1 LRKQPGC
8 RKQYV
13 PLTIYLACEQP
24 GLLDRF
30 LTYDKIAI
38 YAEGDISMKKAILM
52 GAALMLC
59 TALALAQ
66 DTPSS
71 GTSSQSGASTSSS
84 DQATATAGN
93 NTVQGCLTGTSGNYM
108 LTDASGVMYQL
119 TGDESQL
126 SANVNKQVEVTGT
139 AGAKASASATN
150 SPDTSA
156 PGSSTSGSA
165 TGTAG
170 STEGASGASANANAA
185 KTLEVTSINKVAD
198 SCSAGK

>member
-1 LRKQPGC
+1 
-8 RKQYV
+8 
-13 PLTIYLACEQP
+13 
-24 GLLDRF
+24 
-30 LTYDKIAI
+30 
-38 YAEGDISMKKAILM
+38 MKKAILL

-71 GTSSQSGASTSSS
+71 GASSQAGSSPSNS
-84 DQATATAGN
+84 DQATASAGT

-108 LTDASGVMYQL
+108 LTDATGVMYQL

-156 PGSSTSGSA
+156 PGSSTSG
-165 TGTAG
+165 TASEASG
-170 STEGASGASANANAA
+170 STGSSTGASANANAA
-185 KTLEVTSINKVAD
+185 KTLQVTSINKVAD